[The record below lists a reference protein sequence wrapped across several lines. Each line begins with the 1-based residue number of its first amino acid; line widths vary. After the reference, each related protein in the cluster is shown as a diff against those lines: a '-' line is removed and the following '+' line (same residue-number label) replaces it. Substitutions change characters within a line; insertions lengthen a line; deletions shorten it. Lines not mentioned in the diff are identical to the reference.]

1 VVGTQLI
8 GVLLVA
14 EENRQSGGSGTGAD
28 GIENEGTGSLRV
40 PDQKDRGG
48 NVDPSTEVGAGESET
63 SEDRQ
68 GGSAFSDREGGSGST
83 EGGRKPGV
91 SGQRGVTGGTEKEG
105 EGHSGPIRSGRKKR
119 GKSPTNR
126 HRATVPGGEEGGAR
140 EGYEDHGGSRDDL
153 GTSGESS
160 GSRPESW

>member
-1 VVGTQLI
+1 M
-8 GVLLVA
+8 A
-14 EENRQSGGSGTGAD
+14 EEKRQSGGSGTGGR

-48 NVDPSTEVGAGESET
+48 NVDASTEAEAENEREEAPENEI

-83 EGGRKPGV
+83 KGGREPGV
-91 SGQRGVTGGTEKEG
+91 SGRRGMTGGTEKEG
-105 EGHSGPIRSGRKKR
+105 EGHSGPIRSGREAR
-119 GKSPTNR
+119 GKSHTNQD
-126 HRATVPGGEEGGAR
+126 RAVVPDGEEGGAR
-140 EGYEDHGGSRDDL
+140 EGYEDHGGSRDDD

-160 GSRPESW
+160 GSRPENW